1 MLNDLLI
8 DLFYF
13 IYFLILQSALY
24 LLQLTKKNVPGD
36 FKLDIN
42 NPSNCTATE
51 FLNIAK
57 LFI

>member
-1 MLNDLLI
+1 MIYWLI
-8 DLFYF
+8 NF
-13 IYFLILQSALY
+13 IIFFKNSPICSIFV
-24 LLQLTKKNVPGD
+24 TIDKKNVPGD

-51 FLNIAK
+51 FLNNAK

>member
-1 MLNDLLI
+1 MIYWLINFIIIFLKFSNLLYI
-8 DLFYF
+8 CYNW
-13 IYFLILQSALY
+13 Q
-24 LLQLTKKNVPGD
+24 KNVPGD